1 MSRMVHARLD
11 LGTEK
16 MLSNLCQ
23 CTGCGDSEIIR
34 RGIRV
39 LASLTL
45 EGGGKQII
53 GLGKFKS
60 GVTDLGSNKT
70 RLKGFGIS

>member
-16 MLSNLCQ
+16 MLSNLCR
-23 CTGCGDSEIIR
+23 CIGCGDSEIIR

-45 EGGGKQII
+45 EGGGKRIA

-60 GVTDLGSNKT
+60 GLPDLGSNKT
-70 RLKGFGIS
+70 RLKGFGRS

>member
-16 MLSNLCQ
+16 MLSNLCRW
-23 CTGCGDSEIIR
+23 TGWQDSEINR

-45 EGGGKQII
+45 EGGGKQIA

-60 GVTDLGSNKT
+60 GLPDLGSNKT
-70 RLKGFGIS
+70 RLKGFGRS